1 VPYQEGRPLTS
12 ITEEGGNIKLVDYS
26 SSSYEYSLECQI
38 CMASIS
44 DPDDKVSELGNQYD
58 NKLLADI
65 STD

>member
-38 CMASIS
+38 W
-44 DPDDKVSELGNQYD
+44 ELGNQSD